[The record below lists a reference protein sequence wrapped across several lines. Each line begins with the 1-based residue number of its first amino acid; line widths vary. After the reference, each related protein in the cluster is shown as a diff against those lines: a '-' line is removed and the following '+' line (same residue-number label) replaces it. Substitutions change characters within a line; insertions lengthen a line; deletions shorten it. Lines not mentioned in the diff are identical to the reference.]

1 MAYRLTTAGELLAHG
16 ENSPTN
22 TRPLTPPSQ
31 PAPGGPTQWGVW
43 CPVNN
48 AKTDVELATSYGRNS
63 RKVFDGETWDE
74 ALDRIKAAWEMIP
87 VDLDW
92 AIALPR
98 IRAAWDMGPPDPLA

>member
-1 MAYRLTTAGELLAHG
+1 M
-16 ENSPTN
+16 
-22 TRPLTPPSQ
+22 
-31 PAPGGPTQWGVW
+31 
-43 CPVNN
+43 NN

-63 RKVFDGETWDE
+63 RRVFGGETWDE

-98 IRAAWDMGPPDPLA
+98 IRAGWDMGPPDPLG